1 MKRILSKLAI
11 AAAVFC
17 ASALVAQAEQVK
29 VGIAAEPYPP
39 FSTLDASGNWVGWEI
54 ELIDAVCSEAKLD
67 CVVTPIAWDAI
78 IPSLTS
84 KKIDVI
90 MSSMS
95 ITEKRMKTIDFSD
108 HYYRDSGYAII
119 AAKGAA
125 VDPTPEG
132 LKGKMLGVQVS
143 TNGQV
148 YASKHF
154 TDVAGEIKT
163 YQTLDEITQDLAA
176 GRIDA
181 VLASRISLNAFL
193 KSEQG
198 KACCEMKGMVAK
210 DPEFDTRGVG
220 AGLRKGD
227 SELKEKINTALKA
240 IRANGKYDEITKKY
254 FDFDIYG
261 G

>member
-1 MKRILSKLAI
+1 MKKLSGIAI
-11 AAAVFC
+11 SAFVLC
-17 ASALVAQAEQVK
+17 ASILAAHADPVK
-29 VGIAAEPYPP
+29 VAIVAEPYPP
-39 FSTLDASGNWVGWEI
+39 FSTLDASGKWVGWEI

-67 CVVTPIAWDAI
+67 CVVTPIPWDAM

-84 KKIDVI
+84 KKIDMI

-95 ITEKRMKTIDFSD
+95 ITEKRLKTIDFSD
-108 HYYRDSGYAII
+108 FYYRDNGYAIV
-119 AAKGAA
+119 AAKDAA
-125 VDPTPEG
+125 LEPTAEG
-132 LKGKMLGVQVS
+132 LKGKILGVQVS

-148 YASKHF
+148 YANKHF
-154 TDVAGEIKT
+154 KDVAGEIKT

-181 VLASRISLNAFL
+181 ALASRISLSSFL

-198 KACCEMKGMVAK
+198 KTCCELKGMAPT
-210 DPEFDTRGVG
+210 DPDFATRGVG

-227 SELKEKINTALKA
+227 AELKEKINNALKV
-240 IRANGKYDEITKKY
+240 IHANGSYDAITKKY